1 MAYEKIKTMEE
12 MDYAIRKME
21 EQGEINERERTA
33 VRLIVENAEIINP
46 KIFRGLTD
54 EEIEE
59 IKKRLKKII
68 EGGNTMSNFGKF
80 LRKVIRENADKERA
94 EGKKQGID
102 IGRSQGILQVAKEMV
117 KSKMADE
124 DIIKCTHLSK
134 KELQDLKLQMA

>member
-94 EGKKQGID
+94 EGKNKEL
-102 IGRSQGILQVAKEMV
+102 ILEEAKEYY
-117 KSKMADE
+117 K
-124 DIIKCTHLSK
+124 
-134 KELQDLKLQMA
+134 